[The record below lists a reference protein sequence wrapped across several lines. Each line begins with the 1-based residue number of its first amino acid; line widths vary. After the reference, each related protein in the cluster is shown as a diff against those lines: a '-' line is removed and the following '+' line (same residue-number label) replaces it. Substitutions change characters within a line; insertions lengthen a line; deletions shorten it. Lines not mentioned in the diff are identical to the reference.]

1 MVGRNEFCLKMKIM
15 KMWSSV
21 FLHAPPITLLST
33 LFAVDICIVVME
45 KRGSDLPGLHLLNER
60 GLQALL

>member
-1 MVGRNEFCLKMKIM
+1 MVGRNEFCSQMKIM

-21 FLHAPPITLLST
+21 FLHAPRIALLATLST
-33 LFAVDICIVVME
+33 VDICTVVME

-60 GLQALL
+60 RLQALL